1 MLTLD
6 RTPIFYVD
14 LDQLSNEFEEK
25 KALPDA
31 A

>member
-1 MLTLD
+1 MLTLYM
-6 RTPIFYVD
+6 TPIFYVY
-14 LDQLSNEFEEK
+14 LDQLSNGFEEK